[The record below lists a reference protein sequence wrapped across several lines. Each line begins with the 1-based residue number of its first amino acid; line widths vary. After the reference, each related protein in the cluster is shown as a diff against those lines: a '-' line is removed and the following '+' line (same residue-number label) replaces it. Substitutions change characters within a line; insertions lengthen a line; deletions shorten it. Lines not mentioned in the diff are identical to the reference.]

1 MNEDGAKAL
10 SAETKKLLRSAT
22 TATIAGVLYR
32 KGIQRSSIESI
43 WPVAANTTSFIGT
56 AYTLRYLPARE
67 DMTPFNF
74 ESQSQSPLR
83 VASDN
88 ISEGEVLVIDC
99 RGITNAGA
107 IGGILGTRVQVLGGA
122 AIVCDGGLR
131 DIGELSA
138 LDIPVFYRDRAP
150 PGPSASMYAADVQM
164 PIGCGGVLVFPG
176 DVLVGDEDGV
186 VVIPIAMVDEVAQ
199 HAAHHDDLERF
210 IIKRIENGAPALG
223 TYPPSEETK
232 AAYEMETGKPAHW

>member
-1 MNEDGAKAL
+1 MSETAAKSL
-10 SAETKKLLRSAT
+10 SSETRQLLRSAT

-32 KGIQRSSIESI
+32 KGIRRSSIASI
-43 WPVAANTTSFIGT
+43 WPVASDTTNFIGT

-67 DMTPFNF
+67 DMSPFNY
-74 ESQSQSPLR
+74 ETQSNSPLR
-83 VASDN
+83 VAADN
-88 ISEGEVLVIDC
+88 ISDGEVLVIDC
-99 RGITNAGA
+99 RGVTNAGA
-107 IGGILGTRVQVLGGA
+107 IGGILGTRVQVLGGS

-164 PIGCGGVLVFPG
+164 PVGCGGVLVFPG

-186 VVIPIAMVDEVAQ
+186 VVIPIAMVDEVAR
-199 HAAHHDDLERF
+199 HAADHDDLERF
-210 IIKRIENGAPALG
+210 IMKRIESGAAALG
-223 TYPPSEETK
+223 TYPPNEETK
-232 AAYEMETGKPAHW
+232 AAYQKETGKPAHW